1 MAAIPTKVKRTAFHL
16 FLALSFFTGI
26 YFKQFDIFYPEPF
39 VFIAFCGVLGIL
51 IDYIV
56 KIRKQ
61 SILWLIPA
69 LFVCELLGVLVSKA
83 GFGMVANVLY
93 VPGALLFLV
102 YGVLFIW
109 KGWQYRERKQG
120 IMWKFIILGILMI
133 PLTAWE
139 AITYFPQD
147 FEKALLE
154 WRIVYLAAFTWL
166 IFIDLTTNL
175 KKENG
180 MGVEKEIL
188 RYSLLVLAGM
198 YFDRFIF
205 Q

>member
-1 MAAIPTKVKRTAFHL
+1 MAAISPQIKRTAFHL
-16 FLALSFFTGI
+16 FLTLSFFTGV
-26 YFKQFDIFYPEPF
+26 YFKQFDIWYPEPF
-39 VFIAFCGVLGIL
+39 VFIAFAGVLAIL
-51 IDYIV
+51 IDYTF

-69 LFVCELLGVLVSKA
+69 LLFCELLAVLVSKA
-83 GFGMVANVLY
+83 GFATVAQVLY
-93 VPGALLFLV
+93 VPGGLLFLV
-102 YGVLFIW
+102 YGILFIARGI
-109 KGWQYRERKQG
+109 KYKDRKQG
-120 IMWKFIILGILMI
+120 IPIKFVVLGLLMI

-139 AITYFPQD
+139 VITYFPQQ

-154 WRIVYLAAFTWL
+154 LRIVYLVAFAWL
-166 IFIDLTTNL
+166 IFIDWTTNL

-180 MGVEKEIL
+180 MGVEKDIL
-188 RYSLLVLAGM
+188 RYSMLVLAGM